1 MMKQAPDDEEQLRPT
16 NSSEYV
22 PVGTHAVS
30 PLTRSF
36 AIAFVECV
44 FGILSGVAFYA
55 PRPSPPRPTIPGEG
69 GGRDMIHH
77 VLTEYDLV
85 TIRFVTPMAFETDV
99 RGLGVTDEEYKACKS
114 SILQDPNRKI
124 CTKAGT
130 KCYMKKL
137 KYEND
142 SNGDIQ
148 PKYVKQGATEVDC
161 PRGHGWLQPTPDAS
175 WQSNGWPGY
184 CQKQLE
190 GSNAA
195 INICYG
201 EITCE
206 EESSQWSTQ
215 VARGI
220 SGGQECV
227 QNEKP
232 FFFDWAASPDI
243 NDRFWCTQNA
253 PSWYGGPN
261 PSNLTYPSSSAT
273 STAPYEGKFCL
284 QKAALKA
291 LSRRGWELIEP
302 SEAFKPAWHY
312 DYRYNDNP
320 LREDVYASK
329 TFKVIKRTLA
339 M

>member
-1 MMKQAPDDEEQLRPT
+1 M
-16 NSSEYV
+16 SSY
-22 PVGTHAVS
+22 
-30 PLTRSF
+30 
-36 AIAFVECV
+36 
-44 FGILSGVAFYA
+44 
-55 PRPSPPRPTIPGEG
+55 
-69 GGRDMIHH
+69 
-77 VLTEYDLV
+77 
-85 TIRFVTPMAFETDV
+85 
-99 RGLGVTDEEYKACKS
+99 
-114 SILQDPNRKI
+114 KI
-124 CTKAGT
+124 CTKAGI

-161 PRGHGWLQPTPDAS
+161 PYGHGWLNPTSGDS
-175 WQSNGWPGY
+175 WQYNGWPNY
-184 CQKQLE
+184 CRKQPE
-190 GSNAA
+190 GSNTA

-206 EESSQWSTQ
+206 EESSQWNTQ
-215 VARGI
+215 VARGS
-220 SGGQECV
+220 SGGQECY
-227 QNEKP
+227 QKE
-232 FFFDWAASPDI
+232 FFFDWASPDI
-243 NDRFWCTQNA
+243 NDRFWCAQDA

-302 SEAFKPAWHY
+302 SEAFEPSRYY
-312 DYRYNDNP
+312 DYNYRNP

>member
-1 MMKQAPDDEEQLRPT
+1 M
-16 NSSEYV
+16 SSY
-22 PVGTHAVS
+22 
-30 PLTRSF
+30 
-36 AIAFVECV
+36 
-44 FGILSGVAFYA
+44 
-55 PRPSPPRPTIPGEG
+55 
-69 GGRDMIHH
+69 
-77 VLTEYDLV
+77 
-85 TIRFVTPMAFETDV
+85 
-99 RGLGVTDEEYKACKS
+99 
-114 SILQDPNRKI
+114 KI
-124 CTKAGT
+124 CTKAGI

-137 KYEND
+137 KYEKD

-161 PRGHGWLQPTPDAS
+161 PGGHGWLQPTTDDS
-175 WQSNGWPGY
+175 WQYNGWPNY
-184 CQKQLE
+184 CRKQPE
-190 GSNAA
+190 GSNTA

-206 EESSQWSTQ
+206 EESSQWNTQ
-215 VARGI
+215 VARGS
-220 SGGQECV
+220 SGSCQ
-227 QNEKP
+227 
-232 FFFDWAASPDI
+232 FFFDWASSTN
-243 NDRFWCTQNA
+243 NDRFWCAQDA

-302 SEAFKPAWHY
+302 SEAFEPSRHY
-312 DYRYNDNP
+312 DSRYSNP

-329 TFKVIKRTLA
+329 TFKVIKRTPT